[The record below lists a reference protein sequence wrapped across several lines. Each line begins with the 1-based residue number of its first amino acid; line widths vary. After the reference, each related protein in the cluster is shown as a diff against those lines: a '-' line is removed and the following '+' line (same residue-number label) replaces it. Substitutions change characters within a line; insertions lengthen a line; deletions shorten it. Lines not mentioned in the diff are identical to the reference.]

1 MKDSSIVRLLKLV
14 KPYKGIVILSGIFA
28 LLVNGAELLKPYIL
42 KVVIDDFL
50 VLNKAESGL
59 YSIKAMGLL
68 YMGAT
73 VIGSLLTYGQVNLM
87 NYVGQEIVTDLREK
101 TFTHIQHLPLSYLDK
116 LSTGRL
122 ITRATNDVEALN
134 RIFTDVLL

>member
-87 NYVGQEIVTDLREK
+87 NYVGQEIVT
-101 TFTHIQHLPLSYLDK
+101 
-116 LSTGRL
+116 
-122 ITRATNDVEALN
+122 
-134 RIFTDVLL
+134 